1 MKKIL
6 DFSIKACNCLALGF
20 LLLPLSGVAK
30 SSTIQHSPLQV
41 IVNSNLDG
49 PVQAEEV
56 VTLREAIALVNG
68 TLTLDKLSDRQRSH
82 VTTLNNAPS
91 QIKFNL
97 PPQATTINLTEILP
111 PLISPVIIDGTTQS
125 GYSDTPVV
133 TITPT
138 SGKEVFRGF
147 TVAVDNVTIRGLSL
161 YGFTSLHGATAST
174 PPADIFIAPLE
185 ESKSQP
191 PKNVVIENNWLGV
204 FPATAMVKGEEID
217 EKVTQSINPQAALH
231 SSAFGVSVFNSLGT
245 TIQHNHIGN
254 HDGSAIITSI
264 RAENLHIL
272 DNMIEGN
279 GFAGMPDAIRL
290 EGIVPQAQI
299 TANLIQNN
307 AGSAVYLFKPS
318 GSVKIQDNTITHNGQ
333 HLQRAAIY
341 LMGNGHEVVNNK
353 ITEQSGPGVVV
364 AAYPKS
370 VGNRIQNNQFAHLAG
385 LSIDLVTQQRVGVQ
399 DYQQGDG
406 INPLANSFQRHRKT
420 GNFGIDAP
428 RFKSPEF
435 FINPDKGT
443 VTLDGV
449 ATPGAV
455 VDIYRVTEDY
465 GNNGPLNE
473 AIATVNVGKDGS
485 FAYVLGNI
493 KPGERLSA
501 IATHP
506 QYGTSE
512 PAENTVMRS
521 LSSN

>member
-1 MKKIL
+1 MKIIFDLKIK
-6 DFSIKACNCLALGF
+6 IALCF
-20 LLLPLSGVAK
+20 LLLPLSGVAVGHPDGK
-30 SSTIQHSPLQV
+30 SISAIQV

-49 PVQAEEV
+49 AVKAEEV
-56 VTLREAIALVNG
+56 LTLREAIALVNG
-68 TLTLDKLSDRQRSH
+68 TLTLDKLSDRQRSQ
-82 VTTLNNAPS
+82 VTTLNNTPS

-97 PPQATTINLTEILP
+97 PPQATIINLTDVLP
-111 PLISPVIIDGTTQS
+111 PLMSPVVIDGTTQP

-147 TVAVDNVTIRGLSL
+147 TIAVDNVTIRGLNL

-185 ESKSQP
+185 TEKTKSQP

-204 FPATAMVKGEEID
+204 FPATAMLKGEEVD
-217 EKVTQSINPQAALH
+217 EKVTHTASNSALH
-231 SSAFGVSVFNSLGT
+231 PSAFGVSVFNSLGT
-245 TIQHNHIGN
+245 TIQHNHISN
-254 HDGSAIITSI
+254 HDGSAIITSV
-264 RAENLHIL
+264 RAENLHII
-272 DNMIEGN
+272 DNIIEGN

-299 TANLIQNN
+299 AANVIQNN
-307 AGSAVYLFKPS
+307 AGSAVYLFKPE

-353 ITEQSGPGVVV
+353 ITDQSGPGVVV
-364 AAYPKS
+364 AAYPES

-406 INPLANSFQRHRKT
+406 VNPIANSFQRHRKT

-465 GNNGPLNE
+465 GNNGPLNQ
-473 AIATVNVGKDGS
+473 AIATVNVEKDGS
-485 FAYVLGNI
+485 FSYVLGNI
-493 KPGERLSA
+493 EAGERLSA

-512 PAENTVMRS
+512 PAENTVIRS

>member
-6 DFSIKACNCLALGF
+6 DLSIKTSKCLALCF

-49 PVQAEEV
+49 SVKAEEV

-68 TLTLDKLSDRQRSH
+68 TLTLDKLSDRQRSQ

-174 PPADIFIAPLE
+174 PPADIFIALLE
-185 ESKSQP
+185 TEKTQP
-191 PKNVVIENNWLGV
+191 PKNVVIENNYLGV
-204 FPATAMVKGEEID
+204 FPATAMVKGEEVD
-217 EKVTQSINPQAALH
+217 EKGTQSIPQAALH

-245 TIQHNHIGN
+245 TIQHNHIAN
-254 HDGSAIITSI
+254 HDGSAIITSV
-264 RAENLHIL
+264 RAENLQIK
-272 DNMIEGN
+272 DNIIEGN

-307 AGSAVYLFKPS
+307 AGSAVYLFKPE
-318 GSVKIQDNTITHNGQ
+318 GSVKIHDNTITHNGQ

-341 LMGNGHEVVNNK
+341 LMGNGHEVINNK
-353 ITEQSGPGVVV
+353 ITDQSGPGVVV
-364 AAYPKS
+364 AAYPES

-473 AIATVNVGKDGS
+473 AIATVSVGKDGS
-485 FAYVLGNI
+485 FSYVLGNI
-493 KPGERLSA
+493 KAGERLSA

-512 PAENTVMRS
+512 PAENTVIRS